1 MSMNSSKTYMI
12 AIAGPSCAGKTET
25 AKAVAKH
32 LNTRILAIDH
42 YYLNLDHLTYE
53 ERCKFNFD
61 EPAALDHNL
70 LVEQLRSLAAGN
82 AIETPVYDFSRHT
95 RAPKTERIEP
105 APFLI
110 IEGLFVLYWDDVRNL
125 CDTTVYVDAPDDL
138 CLERRKRRDVSE
150 RGRTVESVLKQ
161 YNETVRPM
169 AAKYVW
175 PSKELA
181 GLVVSGTDSLDHC
194 AQQVIDEINQKFNG
208 ATASTVSRFQ

>member
-1 MSMNSSKTYMI
+1 MI

-25 AKAVAKH
+25 ARAVAKV
-32 LNTRILAIDH
+32 LNARIVAIDS
-42 YYLNLDHLTYE
+42 YYVNLNHLTYE
-53 ERCKFNFD
+53 QRCKFNFD
-61 EPAALDHNL
+61 EPSSIDRHL

-82 AIETPVYDFSRHT
+82 AVETPVYDFTRHT
-95 RAPKTERIEP
+95 RAAATERIEP

-125 CDTTVYVDAPDDL
+125 CGTTVYVDAPDEL
-138 CLERRKRRDVSE
+138 CLERRKRRDICE

-161 YNETVRPM
+161 YDETVRPM

-181 GLVVSGTDSLDHC
+181 GLVVSGTDPLERCATQVLQDVERKLKRSLKTL
-194 AQQVIDEINQKFNG
+194 A
-208 ATASTVSRFQ
+208 FQFQ

>member
-1 MSMNSSKTYMI
+1 MI

-25 AKAVAKH
+25 ARAVAKV
-32 LNTRILAIDH
+32 LNARIVAIDS
-42 YYLNLDHLTYE
+42 YYVNLNHLTYE
-53 ERCKFNFD
+53 QRCKFNFD
-61 EPAALDHNL
+61 EPSSIDRHL

-82 AIETPVYDFSRHT
+82 AVETPVYDFTRHT
-95 RAPKTERIEP
+95 RAAATERIEP

-125 CDTTVYVDAPDDL
+125 CGTTVYVDAPDEL
-138 CLERRKRRDVSE
+138 CLERRKRRDICE

-161 YNETVRPM
+161 YDETVRPM

-181 GLVVSGTDSLDHC
+181 GLVVSGTDPLEHC
-194 AQQVIDEINQKFNG
+194 ATQVLQDVERKLKRSLKTL
-208 ATASTVSRFQ
+208 AFQFQ